1 MPSTNTLTDEALVK
15 AAQKDLSLFGVI
27 VERYEKKLKFYILRI
42 SNVSDLEAEE
52 LLQDIFLKV
61 WKNLNGFDEGLKFSS
76 WIYRI
81 AHNETISTF
90 RKKKSR
96 GEDQRTDLET
106 ELFEN
111 LPDDLDFTAE
121 IDQKIE
127 ANQVRIILDLLP
139 ENYREVLVLRF
150 IEDQSYEEIGDIIMK
165 PSGTV
170 ATLISRAKAQFKE
183 IYLQQFSL

>member
-1 MPSTNTLTDEALVK
+1 MQSTQDLSDEAVVK
-15 AAQKDLSLFGVI
+15 AAQTDLDMFGVI
-27 VERYEKKLKFYILRI
+27 VERYEQKLKFYILRI

-81 AHNETISTF
+81 AHNETISSF
-90 RKKKSR
+90 RKQKSR
-96 GEDQRTDLET
+96 GEDKRTDLES

-111 LPDDLDFTAE
+111 LPDDSDFTKE
-121 IDQKIE
+121 FDQKLN
-127 ANQVRIILDLLP
+127 AHQVRSILESLT

-150 IEDQSYEEIGDIIMK
+150 IEDKSYEEIGDILMK
-165 PSGTV
+165 PSGTI

-183 IYLQQFSL
+183 AYLRQFQS